1 MDSGGCFRY
10 SKRATYLSQSA
21 VSFDFANITITLT
34 FKLASALGSV
44 FTSGTALQAAF
55 QNVSELFLAVK
66 QNGEFR

>member
-1 MDSGGCFRY
+1 
-10 SKRATYLSQSA
+10 
-21 VSFDFANITITLT
+21 VSFEFANITINQALT
-34 FKLASALGSV
+34 FKLAALGSV